1 MAKSGPKKER
11 PKPIVIVSVK
21 RTRKTIAIAWTQGDA
36 AFDLEERDNPLPA
49 FTKAM
54 DALTPI
60 VGTICHLP
68 KAWTDTGV
76 VVKGFKMGEQGGT
89 PTVSLTARKDI
100 DDAAKEFAFK
110 TPERLLA
117 HPTQPGK
124 YTPPLDAAEAEL
136 VQEAIEEAKRYVK
149 GERAQGQIEFEGED
163 EDGPLEGEA
172 DETAPLPLLPTDAP
186 KTPRK
191 PKRDPK
197 MAAANDDI
205 AD

>member
-1 MAKSGPKKER
+1 MAKSGPKKEL

-36 AFDLEERDNPLPA
+36 TFDIEERDNPLPA
-49 FTKAM
+49 FVKAM

-76 VVKGFKMGEQGGT
+76 VVKGFKMGEQDGT

-124 YTPPLDAAEAEL
+124 YTPPLSAEEAEL

-149 GERAQGQIEFEGED
+149 GERAQGQIEFEDED
-163 EDGPLEGEA
+163 ENGPIDEEE
-172 DETAPLPLLPTDAP
+172 DETAPLPLLPADAQ
-186 KTPRK
+186 KRTRK

-197 MAAANDDI
+197 MAAANDDTTG
-205 AD
+205 